1 MKPIGKGDCLIMQM
15 LCRLARPIG
24 TSQSFGY
31 MNEFGW
37 AILGAL
43 IFSFCLETIA
53 KWLNMSAVKAEIPAS
68 IANLYDETA
77 YVKSQT
83 YLHKNTQLSIFQSG
97 LGLLAMLLFWF
108 MDGFGWLDH
117 VTRSLGWGEV
127 VTGLLFV
134 GALALFNG
142 LLGLPFAWYNTFV
155 VEEQF
160 GFNKTTAATFWLD
173 RIKGV
178 ALGLIIGTPVLALIL
193 WLLGGMGP
201 SAWLYVWLTMTALSL
216 ILQYIAPTWIMPL
229 FNTFEPLS
237 DDHPLKTSVLS
248 YAEKVKFPLANMM
261 VMDGSRRSSK
271 ANAFFTGF
279 GKNRRIAL
287 FDTLIADHTVPELT
301 AIVAHEVGHY
311 KLRHL
316 TKNMIT
322 GFLEVGAYLYIMSLC
337 LNLAP
342 LYTTFGIAQISV
354 HAGLVFFAMLFSPIQ
369 LVLGLLG
376 NYVSRKHE
384 FEADAFALET
394 APEPQALGEALKKM
408 SVKHLSNL
416 FPHPLFVFLN
426 YSHPPLLQRLA
437 AMDRVIKPK
446 P

>member
-1 MKPIGKGDCLIMQM
+1 LKCHMSLRQIGNY
-15 LCRLARPIG
+15 
-24 TSQSFGY
+24 QSFGC

-37 AILGAL
+37 VILVAMV
-43 IFSFCLETIA
+43 FSFFLETIA
-53 KWLNMSAVKAEIPAS
+53 KWLNMRAVKTEMPAA
-68 IANLYDETA
+68 IANLYDEAA
-77 YVKSQT
+77 YVKSQA
-83 YLHKNTQLSIFQSG
+83 YLRKNTQLSIFQSG

-108 MDGFGWLDH
+108 LDGFGWLDH
-117 VTRSLGWGEV
+117 FTRSFGWGEV
-127 VTGLLFV
+127 ATGLLFV
-134 GALALFNG
+134 CALTLSKG

-160 GFNKTTAATFWLD
+160 GFNKTTPITFWLD
-173 RIKGV
+173 RIKGLV
-178 ALGLIIGTPVLALIL
+178 VGLMIGAPILALIL
-193 WLLGGMGP
+193 WLLGGLGS
-201 SAWLYVWLTMTALSL
+201 SAWLYVWMVMIAFTF
-216 ILQYIAPTWIMPL
+216 ILQYIAPVWIMPL
-229 FNTFEPLS
+229 FNTFGPIS
-237 DDHPLKTSVLS
+237 DDHPLKKSVLS
-248 YAEKVKFPLANMM
+248 YAEKVNFPLANMM
-261 VMDGSRRSSK
+261 VMDGSLRSSK

-287 FDTLIADHTVPELT
+287 YDTLIEDHTVPELT

-322 GFLEVGAYLYIMSLC
+322 EFLKVGAYLYIMSLC

-342 LYTTFGIAQISV
+342 LYATFGVAQISV
-354 HAGLVFFAMLFSPIQ
+354 HAGVVFFAMLFSPIQ
-369 LVLGLLG
+369 LVLGMLD

-416 FPHPLFVFLN
+416 YPHPLFVFLN

-437 AMDRVIKPK
+437 AMDRVMKPK